1 MKINLV
7 IKFIITIFVLEL
19 ENKRDMKER
28 TFMFEFTEAQLAS
41 LKRALRESG
50 LDLPANFNLYN
61 YFCEAIKT
69 DFDVEYLKNCQ

>member
-1 MKINLV
+1 
-7 IKFIITIFVLEL
+7 
-19 ENKRDMKER
+19 MKER

-50 LDLPANFNLYN
+50 LDIASNLKLYN

-69 DFDVEYLKNCQ
+69 DFDVEYLKNFE